1 MMRPE
6 LLSSQ
11 PKQLQHK
18 PGAAGALH
26 KVSRSQPKSTAVGT
40 AAADVHRSLLLSM
53 LTQGSP
59 ACQLLRH
66 LIVKH
71 RANHRAAGSSKS
83 QRGCT
88 NTWMSSEHLHSPPL
102 PTQPPSG
109 HLPLLRAA
117 QLLQGT
123 HRSSPPP
130 VRPPPPPPTGPVQC
144 PRTRR
149 ALAAQHVPSR
159 GRALM
164 QLSRAPSPRPVPA
177 VSSCVNPAQLPL
189 GFLVPPAQS
198 SAPRVFQGCR
208 ITRR

>member
-71 RANHRAAGSSKS
+71 RANHGAAGSSKS

-117 QLLQGT
+117 QLPAGHPQK
-123 HRSSPPP
+123 
-130 VRPPPPPPTGPVQC
+130 
-144 PRTRR
+144 
-149 ALAAQHVPSR
+149 LAAPCAPTSTSTHWPS
-159 GRALM
+159 
-164 QLSRAPSPRPVPA
+164 S
-177 VSSCVNPAQLPL
+177 
-189 GFLVPPAQS
+189 VPPDTQS
-198 SAPRVFQGCR
+198 PGRTARPQSWPGPDAAGPCSIPTTCTSGQLVR
-208 ITRR
+208 